1 MTSRGFAS
9 DNYAGAHPEV
19 LAAIA
24 EANGGHQIAYGED
37 VYTAHLQTV
46 MAQHFGE
53 GVQAFPVFNG
63 TGANVLS
70 LQSVLPRWGAV
81 VCAETAHI
89 NTDENAAP
97 ERVGGLKLLTVPTT
111 DGKLTPELIDRQ
123 AWGWGDEH
131 RAQPL
136 AVSITQT
143 TELGTAYT
151 PGEIRAIADH
161 VHSKG
166 MLLHVDGAR
175 IANAA
180 ATLGTGLGAF
190 TSEAGVDLLSFGGTK
205 NGLLFGEAV
214 VVMRPDESAAAAA
227 LPFLRKLNMQLAS
240 KMRFVSAQLI
250 ALLEGDLWLRS
261 AQHSN
266 AMAARLAEGVQRP
279 GRRPDHPAGA
289 GQRGVRGPG
298 PGCREPASRALP
310 VLRLEPGHRRGALDV
325 RLRHH
330 RSRRRRL
337 RRRTQAA
344 ARRGP
349 EPSLQRHGR
358 LQPPGPPVVLDAD
371 HPLHPVE
378 AAPAWHN
385 EPQRRAVSWRS
396 GSPPTETASSRSSVS
411 GNRSRIAR
419 DVQTVSWLHVC
430 SVPRSAAV
438 AHAARTPPLPWSTRT
453 VMVAATGGLEQ
464 TSWRRLNST
473 TSLTS

>member
-1 MTSRGFAS
+1 MRHRCHRHNETVTRLHDVTSRGFAS

-19 LAAIA
+19 LAAMA

-37 VYTAHLQTV
+37 LYTQHLQTV
-46 MAQHFGE
+46 MARHFGA

-97 ERVGGLKLLTVPTT
+97 ERVGGLKLLTVPTP
-111 DGKLTPELIDRQ
+111 DGKLTPDLIDRQ

-151 PGEIRAIADH
+151 PDEIKAIAAH

-190 TSEAGVDLLSFGGTK
+190 TKEAGVDLLSFGGTK

-214 VVMRPDESAAAAA
+214 VVMHPEDDAAAAA

-266 AMAARLAEGVQRP
+266 AMAARLAEGVRGIEGVVVTQPVQANAVFAILDPSVANKLRELF
-279 GRRPDHPAGA
+279 RFYDWNPATGE
-289 GQRGVRGPG
+289 VRWM
-298 PGCREPASRALP
+298 CAFDTTEA
-310 VLRLEPGHRRGALDV
+310 DV
-325 RLRHH
+325 DAFVGEL
-330 RSRRRRL
+330 RRL
-337 RRRTQAA
+337 LA
-344 ARRGP
+344 
-349 EPSLQRHGR
+349 
-358 LQPPGPPVVLDAD
+358 
-371 HPLHPVE
+371 E
-378 AAPAWHN
+378 A
-385 EPQRRAVSWRS
+385 
-396 GSPPTETASSRSSVS
+396 
-411 GNRSRIAR
+411 
-419 DVQTVSWLHVC
+419 
-430 SVPRSAAV
+430 
-438 AHAARTPPLPWSTRT
+438 
-453 VMVAATGGLEQ
+453 
-464 TSWRRLNST
+464 
-473 TSLTS
+473 